1 MGRYNV
7 KSRQDLSGIS
17 TLTDNPIVV
26 DNIRTTTL
34 KNAVKHSID
43 ADGKMKITKSQ

>member
-7 KSRQDLSGIS
+7 KSKQDLSGIS
-17 TLTDNPIVV
+17 TLTDNPIAV
-26 DNIRTTTL
+26 DNIRAAVL

-43 ADGKMKITKSQ
+43 ADCKMKITKPQ